1 MHVFR
6 EESTLKCCFLYLWD
20 KLKRLCPYNKDIR
33 LWYPAHKHHELRQN
47 FPRSNS
53 SIFPLDSSLFP
64 WLLTLYIVFP
74 LLLLLIVWT
83 HWSMEGSLAKLLF
96 EYVYRKYIDCNNV
109 CNKCHGRLL
118 GEGIN
123 CGCGYIQVIE
133 NQCLNGIWLT
143 K

>member
-1 MHVFR
+1 MNAHYNILLNQEYQTGQAFQIFFLVIYSICTYS
-6 EESTLKCCFLYLWD
+6 EKNQPSNVVFLYLWD

-74 LLLLLIVWT
+74 LLLLLIVWI

-96 EYVYRKYIDCNNV
+96 EYVT
-109 CNKCHGRLL
+109 GS
-118 GEGIN
+118 
-123 CGCGYIQVIE
+123 
-133 NQCLNGIWLT
+133 T
-143 K
+143 

>member
-1 MHVFR
+1 MNVHYNNLLNQEYQTGQAFQIFFFKSSIVFAR
-6 EESTLKCCFLYLWD
+6 IPRRINPQMLFLYLWD

-83 HWSMEGSLAKLLF
+83 HWSMEGALAKLLF
-96 EYVYRKYIDCNNV
+96 EYVT
-109 CNKCHGRLL
+109 GS
-118 GEGIN
+118 
-123 CGCGYIQVIE
+123 
-133 NQCLNGIWLT
+133 T
-143 K
+143 

>member
-1 MHVFR
+1 MNVHYNILLNQEYQTGQAFQIFFFSHLKYLHVFR

-33 LWYPAHKHHELRQN
+33 LRYPAHKHHELRQN

-96 EYVYRKYIDCNNV
+96 EYVT
-109 CNKCHGRLL
+109 GS
-118 GEGIN
+118 
-123 CGCGYIQVIE
+123 
-133 NQCLNGIWLT
+133 T
-143 K
+143 

>member
-96 EYVYRKYIDCNNV
+96 EYVTGSTWTAIMFVISVTPDYWGKV
-109 CNKCHGRLL
+109 L
-118 GEGIN
+118 N